1 MTKTGMAVVDS
12 LRIFEIRGGAV
23 ILDSDLAAIY
33 GIGTGALN
41 QAIKRNLSRFPD
53 DFSFLLTEGEFKA

>member
-1 MTKTGMAVVDS
+1 MVSSASKQTLSVVDR

-23 ILDSDLAAIY
+23 SLDSALAAIY
-33 GIGTGALN
+33 GVGTGALN

-53 DFSFLLTEGEFKA
+53 DPFF